1 MFISLVEGANIIFA
15 GHYSGLCY
23 HTDGKSHQ
31 SINDMSVFSSLHPKL
46 HCVDPPTPFLAEL
59 MLEKIIENNA
69 AAYFRLRRTPVPRLH
84 TYIDT
89 TFKNM
94 YELQNQSHEKIH
106 KSISWN
112 KLFSP
117 ILLSPSMEQNS
128 TVLASDAGDNTGT
141 EIAFVS
147 IGTVGTELAVDCITK
162 CKSFYGC
169 KLALVTLISGQIER
183 DQQVL
188 KFWKSFF
195 FEVHKNLKY
204 VIVIEDDVGALYN
217 YVCKVYSSLYCNKI
231 RNIKILPKNIN
242 DAGPSQRTLES
253 CKSQFGFTIE
263 EVEKQLSLAKMS
275 VS

>member
-46 HCVDPPTPFLAEL
+46 LCVDPPTPLFAEL
-59 MLEKIIENNA
+59 MLEKIIEKNV

-89 TFKNM
+89 AFEKLHK
-94 YELQNQSHEKIH
+94 LQSQSRETLH
-106 KSISWN
+106 KLISWN
-112 KLFSP
+112 ELFSP
-117 ILLSPSMEQNS
+117 IMLSPSMEEN
-128 TVLASDAGDNTGT
+128 TGVLADSKVRNTPSD
-141 EIAFVS
+141 IAFVS
-147 IGTVGTELAVDCITK
+147 TGTIGTELAIDCITK
-162 CKSFYGC
+162 SRLFGGC
-169 KLALVTLISGQIER
+169 KVALVTLISGHIER

-188 KFWKSFF
+188 NFWQTFF
-195 FEVHKNLKY
+195 FEVHKHLKY

-217 YVCKVYSSLYCNKI
+217 YVCKVYSSLSSNKTG
-231 RNIKILPKNIN
+231 NIKFLSKNIN
-242 DAGPSQRTLES
+242 NAGPSQRTLES

-263 EVEKQLSLAKMS
+263 EVEKQLRLAKS
-275 VS
+275 SEC